1 MNIHTIVAITLLL
14 LGVGAFAIVLERFV
28 RIRYILLL
36 VALDF
41 ISPGSP

>member
-28 RIRYILLL
+28 RIRYILL